1 MTIVRR
7 LSLLL
12 LTFAAISAVRVAA
25 QQPDAAPTPAP
36 AVNSLAAELE
46 RCKELNEKAASDERC
61 EEAYKA
67 NRKLF
72 FVPPSAYQPKPIDP
86 FPSVP
91 NAKDVRSD
99 ASNPDRN

>member
-1 MTIVRR
+1 MTVRR

-12 LTFAAISAVRVAA
+12 LAFATIGAVRVAA
-25 QQPDAAPTPAP
+25 QQPDTAPTPAP
-36 AVNSLAAELE
+36 APSSLAAELE

-72 FVPPSAYQPKPIDP
+72 FVPPSDYQPKSVDP

-91 NAKDVRSD
+91 NAKDVKSD
-99 ASNPDRN
+99 ASNPNRN